1 MAQESQLVE
10 TLAVIGVGLIGGSL
24 AGALK
29 ECGTVGCVVGCGR
42 NIDNL
47 EIALQ
52 RGLIDRYT
60 SDPLEAVAEA
70 DLVLLA
76 TPVNALIHSLPTIAK
91 HARPNAVITDA
102 GSVKS
107 EVIHAARS
115 ALGET
120 FGRFVPGH
128 PIAGREKS
136 GSDAAVTDLFRGHW
150 VVLTPLAE
158 TDPTAIEL
166 VKQMWEQV
174 GARIRLMDPGSHDEI
189 LGMTSHL
196 PHAVA
201 YALVAQLGDQR
212 RNEEYASMTAGG
224 FLDITRVASSDPAM
238 WRDIFLHNAKPTANL
253 IREHRKV
260 LERLEALIREG
271 DAQGLQ
277 DWFESAKALRSSL
290 ENTRN
295 YQRSK
300 VR

>member
-1 MAQESQLVE
+1 MTQESQLVE

-29 ECGTVGCVVGCGR
+29 ECEAVGCVVGCGR

-60 SDPLEAVAEA
+60 LDPIEAIAEA

-76 TPVNALIHSLPTIAK
+76 TPVNALIHSLPTFAK

-115 ALGET
+115 TLGGT

-136 GSDAAVTDLFRGHW
+136 GSDAAVIDLFRGRW

-166 VKQMWEQV
+166 VKQMWEHV

-238 WRDIFLHNAKPTANL
+238 WRDIFLHNSKLTANL

-277 DWFESAKALRSSL
+277 EWFESAKALRSSL

>member
-29 ECGTVGCVVGCGR
+29 ECGAVGCVVGCGR

-47 EIALQ
+47 EMALQ

-76 TPVNALIHSLPTIAK
+76 TPVNALIHSLPTLAK

-150 VVLTPLAE
+150 VVLTPLAD

-166 VKQMWEQV
+166 VKQMWERV
-174 GARIRLMDPGSHDEI
+174 GARIRLMDPGLHDEI

-201 YALVAQLGDQR
+201 YALVAQLGDQSR
-212 RNEEYASMTAGG
+212 KEEYASMTAGG

-238 WRDIFLHNAKPTANL
+238 WRDIFLHNAKPAANL

-277 DWFESAKALRSSL
+277 EWFESAKTLRSSL